1 MSIHNPERRTVLRG
15 VLAAS
20 CALCLPSVWAG
31 ENGNG
36 TARSTTTAAGKL
48 GKTQAKYQEQP
59 KGDQSCAN
67 CMQFIAATSTCAVV
81 EGQVSAKGWCMLWS
95 KKQA

>member
-15 VLAAS
+15 VLAVG
-20 CALCLPSVWAG
+20 CALCVPMVWAA
-31 ENGNG
+31 ERTIG
-36 TARSTTTAAGKL
+36 TPLSSNAAGGKL

-67 CMQFIAATSTCAVV
+67 CMKFIAATSTCTVV
-81 EGQVSAKGWCMLWS
+81 EGQVSSNGWCMLWS